1 MTEIVIRT
9 NFEKGLLELQV
20 QNFMYNR
27 FELIFIHKK
36 DPSIEYPFPP
46 CPVPLFPHEGLQAD
60 MIGRAKLMRTRGERE
75 PNAVESDIISTCS
88 HSTPSASSPT
98 PPKAH
103 RCCNREKTR
112 SLLRSASLCS
122 VYARKSMELLADASL
137 QLPPAHAFS

>member
-46 CPVPLFPHEGLQAD
+46 CPVPPFPHEGL
-60 MIGRAKLMRTRGERE
+60 
-75 PNAVESDIISTCS
+75 
-88 HSTPSASSPT
+88 
-98 PPKAH
+98 
-103 RCCNREKTR
+103 
-112 SLLRSASLCS
+112 
-122 VYARKSMELLADASL
+122 
-137 QLPPAHAFS
+137 